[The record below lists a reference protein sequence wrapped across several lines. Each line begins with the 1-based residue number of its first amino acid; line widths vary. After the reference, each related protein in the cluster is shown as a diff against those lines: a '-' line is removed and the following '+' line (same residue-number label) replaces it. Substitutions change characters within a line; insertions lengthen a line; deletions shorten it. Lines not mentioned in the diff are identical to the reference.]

1 MEREINQLV
10 SGCYQFL
17 VNNHYTPSTLFQY
30 KSLWK
35 RGILSYMEAKG
46 ETMYSER
53 LGNDFIIDCY
63 PDMDNSPTA
72 ASMSRSI
79 RFLNDYLKLGYV
91 REKAFQPVDY
101 PLCGEIGSYMEL
113 FISHLQENRRSP
125 ITTGGYRRGLYH
137 FLTYLTKQGITTV
150 KSIKEHHI
158 LQFISTWE
166 NSKSLI
172 VSYLHVLFRFW
183 HEKHITASNYEEILK
198 AYRWRRK
205 ERIPSFFNKEE
216 VMRIEHSI
224 DRSGSVGKRDY
235 TMFLLASRL
244 GLRASDIAKLKFA
257 NIDWEKNEIT
267 IIQYKTS
274 KEITLPLLADIGNA
288 IIDYLQYGRPK
299 STSQQIFI
307 SSRAPYKPVTSGIVC
322 GAIRKIIEESDIKI
336 GNRHHGAHSL
346 RHSLASCLINYET
359 PIPVIT
365 GILGHESST
374 TTMTYLHLDITSLLK
389 CSLPVPAVSD
399 EFYTQRGGAF
409 YE

>member
-10 SGCYQFL
+10 SECYQFL
-17 VNNHYTPSTLFQY
+17 VKNNYTPSTLFQY

-46 ETMYSER
+46 EAMYSEK
-53 LGNDFIIDCY
+53 LGSDFIVDCY

-79 RFLNDYLKLGYV
+79 RFLNDYLRFGYI
-91 REKAFQPVDY
+91 REKMFQPVEY
-101 PLCGEIGSYMEL
+101 PLSGEIGSYMEL
-113 FISHLQENRRSP
+113 FISHLQENRRSS
-125 ITTGGYRRGLYH
+125 ITIGGYRRGLYH
-137 FLTYLTKQGITTV
+137 FFAYLTKQGITTV
-150 KSIKEHHI
+150 MSIKEHHI

-166 NSKSLI
+166 NSKSII

-183 HEKHITASNYEEILK
+183 YENHITTNDYEEILK
-198 AYRWRRK
+198 AYRWRRE

-216 VMRIEHSI
+216 LMCIERSI
-224 DRSGSVGKRDY
+224 DRGGSVGKRDY
-235 TMFLLASRL
+235 AMFLLASRL

-267 IIQYKTS
+267 IIQYKTG
-274 KEITLPLLADIGNA
+274 KEIVLPLLTDIGNA

-307 SSRAPYKPVTSGIVC
+307 SSRAPYKPATSSIVC
-322 GAIRKIIEESDIKI
+322 GAIRKIIEESGIAV

-374 TTMTYLHLDITSLLK
+374 TTMTYLHLDINSLLK
-389 CSLPVPAVSD
+389 CSLPVPAVD
-399 EFYTQRGGAF
+399 DNFYTQRGGAF